1 VELGANDGL
10 RGSDPGQMEANL
22 AAILDKLAQRR
33 IPALLT
39 GMEAPPNLGA
49 DYAAAFRAAFARL
62 GARPEIL
69 FDPFFLEGV
78 AGDPALNQPDR
89 IHPNAE
95 GVGRIA
101 ARLAPLVERL
111 LDKAGAR

>member
-1 VELGANDGL
+1 MQLRTDSNGSERLVLDASQVTRTFDVVTDGSGNFGAMQVVCDG
-10 RGSDPGQMEANL
+10 SA
-22 AAILDKLAQRR
+22 LAQC
-33 IPALLT
+33 
-39 GMEAPPNLGA
+39 
-49 DYAAAFRAAFARL
+49 AAVKAGSTAA
-62 GARPEIL
+62 
-69 FDPFFLEGV
+69 V